1 MPVERRSL
9 RSNKE
14 SSSTNNSSKD
24 KSAHSRTTSKSKAA
38 PAKKSSSEQA
48 AKSNAGTKPVT
59 NGNELVQNGIN
70 GSSDIDMNGES
81 SMGDKMTVVVP
92 PSKGSKTLE
101 QSGKDDDAMVIEEEG
116 TSKADADKEATV
128 KARERLPLGLS
139 RIGTDV

>member
-1 MPVERRSL
+1 
-9 RSNKE
+9 
-14 SSSTNNSSKD
+14 
-24 KSAHSRTTSKSKAA
+24 
-38 PAKKSSSEQA
+38 
-48 AKSNAGTKPVT
+48 
-59 NGNELVQNGIN
+59 
-70 GSSDIDMNGES
+70 
-81 SMGDKMTVVVP
+81 MGDKMTVVVP